1 LAYVEE
7 RVIEEFLREEG
18 IPVFESSCPALED
31 KEQKRQRIKKLIRD
45 LEIEIPHLKKSL
57 MNAMGNVQ
65 PRHLWDKDLKE
76 F

>member
-1 LAYVEE
+1 VVEE
-7 RVIEEFLREEG
+7 FVREKE

-45 LEIEIPHLKKSL
+45 LEKEIPHLKKSL

-65 PRHLWDKDLKE
+65 PRHLWDADLEKK
-76 F
+76 